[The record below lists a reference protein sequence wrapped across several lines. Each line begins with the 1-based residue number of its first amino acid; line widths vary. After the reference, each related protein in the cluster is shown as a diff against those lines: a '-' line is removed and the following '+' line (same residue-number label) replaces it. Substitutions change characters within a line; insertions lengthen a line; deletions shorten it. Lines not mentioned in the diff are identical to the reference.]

1 MAENNK
7 EKDII
12 ENEKANNT
20 NNEELKEIKNKEKT
34 ENKEAEVEKAQTES
48 KEEFKS
54 DKREELKKDSE
65 TEANKEKASKKVDN
79 NTEKQEKKEEKTEN
93 KEAEKEK
100 KEDTKKFEPVKKETS
115 TSSNEKSK
123 VKNSKKDKKI
133 KEKKTGKGTFTRIIA
148 IIIILLAIIGL
159 IYLAIPTP
167 EKTLNNFF
175 NSLKNGNIEKINQY
189 LNYDEISLEKV
200 LNEGTETNEVQK
212 ALFESLEW
220 NIKSVTEEQDIATI
234 EVEVTNK
241 DYEKAFKSYIQEMFQ
256 KFLNNEDVSDEEQ
269 FDLLINEISKEE
281 TGTKTTTQTITLSKE
296 NGQWKVNSD
305 DSLIEAL
312 YPGLVEGIDSI
323 SNITLN

>member
-54 DKREELKKDSE
+54 EKREELKKDSE

-79 NTEKQEKKEEKTEN
+79 NTEKQ
-93 KEAEKEK
+93 EK

-133 KEKKTGKGTFTRIIA
+133 KEKKSGKGTFTRIIA

-296 NGQWKVNSD
+296 NGQWEVNSD